1 MLPPEFSVPISSLEA
16 GGKSFTFAIRPAWL
30 RGAMEG
36 CEVAPSDRDG
46 SLEVRLSPSGADVV
60 AQGTLEADLIVPC
73 ARCLG
78 PANISIS
85 HSFSVL
91 FVPSVSAERGD
102 DEEIIASEEGDTL
115 PYDGETVVLDDFV
128 RDELLLESP
137 MIPLCSEG
145 CPGMSPS
152 LVSNGP
158 EADAPTDPIDPRL
171 LPLLRWK
178 TPQKS

>member
-1 MLPPEFSVPISSLEA
+1 MSPHEFSVPISSLDA
-16 GGKSFTFAIRPAWL
+16 GGKSFTFPIRPAWI

-36 CEVAPSDRDG
+36 CEVTPSERDG
-46 SLEVRLSPSGADVV
+46 TLEVRLSPSGADVV
-60 AQGTLEADLIVPC
+60 AQGTLEADLVVPC

-85 HSFSVL
+85 NSFSVI
-91 FVPSVSAERGD
+91 FVPNASTARGD
-102 DEEIIASEEGDTL
+102 DEEIVGSEEGDTL

-158 EADAPTDPIDPRL
+158 EADPPSDPIDPRL

>member
-1 MLPPEFSVPISSLEA
+1 MTPHEFAVPISSLDA
-16 GGKSFTFAIRPAWL
+16 GGQSFTFAIRPAWV

-36 CEVAPSDRDG
+36 CEVTASEREG
-46 SLEVRLSPSGADVV
+46 ELVVRLSQSGDDVV

-78 PANISIS
+78 PAAVTIS
-85 HSFSVL
+85 HSFSVI
-91 FVPSVSAERGD
+91 FVPAPSASPGD
-102 DEEIIASEEGDTL
+102 DEELIGSEEGDTL
-115 PYDGETVVLDDFV
+115 PFDGETVVLDDFV

-137 MIPLCSEG
+137 MIPLCSEA

-158 EADAPTDPIDPRL
+158 EAETPNDPIDPRL